1 MYHVPCHTSS
11 HKNTRSQLTLPSS
24 LQKSINTLIQHYI
37 LSKSFRAGIHTHVPV
52 HAAAPQHAHALPR
65 VPASSHS
72 AIRSGHTLKR
82 LRHDH
87 GTKFW
92 SSGTGGTTM
101 GIKDGISID
110 IDRISIAHEDEK
122 HEMNQS

>member
-1 MYHVPCHTSS
+1 MYHVTPAP
-11 HKNTRSQLTLPSS
+11 TRTPAH
-24 LQKSINTLIQHYI
+24 ITITLIQHYI
-37 LSKSFRAGIHTHVPV
+37 LSKSFRAGIHTHLPV
-52 HAAAPQHAHALPR
+52 HAAAPQHAHALLPR

-101 GIKDGISID
+101 GIKDAGISID

-122 HEMNQS
+122 HEIYQS